1 MKDRKVSSPKS
12 RRSEEKKSSSGSSSS
27 SSSSSSD
34 ESSSSSSTFS
44 QRLQGR
50 IKSATETTN
59 VATKM
64 FKGDDEEGTAP
75 TGEKDNS
82 DAKNFKYSYG
92 KPLISNIAAPRT
104 WGASILTILLLLAAL
119 TGFIA
124 QFSNRWVAS
133 LESRRLLV

>member
-27 SSSSSSD
+27 SSSSSD

-44 QRLQGR
+44 QRLQKR
-50 IKSATETTN
+50 IKSTTETTN

-82 DAKNFKYSYG
+82 DAKNFEDSYG

-104 WGASILTILLLLAAL
+104 WGASILTMLLLLTAL

-124 QFSNRWVAS
+124 QCSNRWVAS